1 MPHGLLKMGKWDVQ
15 LGRDAVTLLH
25 AYMVRRRSSRHF
37 LALLGKN
44 GLALTTLGIWCEYK
58 LFG

>member
-1 MPHGLLKMGKWDVQ
+1 
-15 LGRDAVTLLH
+15 
-25 AYMVRRRSSRHF
+25 MVRRRRSSRHF

-44 GLALTTLGIWCEYK
+44 GLAVTTLGIWCEYK

>member
-1 MPHGLLKMGKWDVQ
+1 MGRPIGARCCD
-15 LGRDAVTLLH
+15 TPPC
-25 AYMVRRRSSRHF
+25 MVRRRRSSRHF

-44 GLALTTLGIWCEYK
+44 GLAVTTLGIWCEYK